1 MFTRRDFILTAVA
14 GILTGILSLPI
25 LRNLGVNF
33 KYINIAFIIGVPL
46 SFIIGVYISS
56 FFAKR
61 FGWLYQFSKYASVG
75 FLNTIIDFGV
85 LNLLSFLTG
94 IYSGFYI
101 IGLNSIAAIFSTTNG
116 YFWNK
121 YWTFGSEEKSRM
133 REFIYFAICGFIG
146 LLINTLVVYIITTF
160 MRLPGGINGPLLEN
174 TAKVFAT
181 IASMAWNFYAF
192 KFLVFKK

>member
-1 MFTRRDFILTAVA
+1 MFTRRDFTLTIIA

-25 LRNLGVNF
+25 LKNLRIDF
-33 KYINIAFIIGVPL
+33 RYIRTFFIVGVPL

-56 FFAKR
+56 FFARR
-61 FGWLYQFSKYASVG
+61 FVWIYQFSKYASVG
-75 FLNTIIDFGV
+75 FLNTMIDFGV
-85 LNLLSFLTG
+85 LNLLSLMTG
-94 IYSGFYI
+94 IYSGGYI
-101 IGLNSIAAIFSTTNG
+101 IVLNSVAAIFSTTNG

-121 YWTFGSEEKSRM
+121 YWTFGSEEKAHM
-133 REFIYFAICGFIG
+133 REFIYFAIAGFTG
-146 LLINTLVVYIITTF
+146 LLINTTVVYFITTF
-160 MRLPGGINGPLLEN
+160 TRLPGGVDGPLLEN